1 MVYFYTRHHQGIASN
16 ETYQST
22 PRASQGKPEDNKQDT
37 QRIPRASQ
45 GKPEHT
51 QRITLRHTRA
61 SQRIPAGYQQ
71 DTKAGHETH
80 HSIPNDTLRAI
91 LSDFICG
98 LNMIVP
104 RTN

>member
-1 MVYFYTRHHQGIASN
+1 MVSIPLSFDTKEFIRDTRHHKDIASN

-37 QRIPRASQ
+37 QRIPRQARAH
-45 GKPEHT
+45 PEDNT
-51 QRITLRHTRA
+51 ETYQSITIAH
-61 SQRIPAGYQQ
+61 
-71 DTKAGHETH
+71 HETYQK
-80 HSIPNDTLRAI
+80 IPNDTLRAV

-104 RTN
+104 KTN